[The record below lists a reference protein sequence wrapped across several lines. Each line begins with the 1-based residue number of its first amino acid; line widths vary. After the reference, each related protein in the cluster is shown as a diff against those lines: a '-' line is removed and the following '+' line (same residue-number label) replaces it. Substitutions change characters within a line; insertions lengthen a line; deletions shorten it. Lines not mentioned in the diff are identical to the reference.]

1 MVGGLNTMD
10 RGSKYHEYGG
20 RYTMVRGVIL
30 QWVREIKI
38 SWVSGSKYRG
48 EGVKIS
54 WVSGTKCHG

>member
-1 MVGGLNTMD
+1 
-10 RGSKYHEYGG
+10 
-20 RYTMVRGVIL
+20 MVRGVIL